1 MIDVKNIRK
10 DFPMLNGK
18 TQQGHPLV
26 YFDNAATTFKPQSVI
41 DACDKYYS
49 EETANAHRGDYDLAF
64 KVDKEVDLVREKVA
78 NFIGAK
84 KQEVIK
90 KCALS
95 FIQADGDRFQSFCF
109 DVIAIFITS
118 DYQSKI
124 RFIENAFT

>member
-1 MIDVKNIRK
+1 MNYHNKSLGAYGEKI
-10 DFPMLNGK
+10 
-18 TQQGHPLV
+18 
-26 YFDNAATTFKPQSVI
+26 
-41 DACDKYYS
+41 ACDFLKENHFIVLKKNYCTYWGEIDIIAEKDHCLHFVEVKTRKS
-49 EETANAHRGDYDLAF
+49 LHYGAPELA
-64 KVDKEVDLVREKVA
+64 VT
-78 NFIGAK
+78 AK